1 MHRRPLLIFILLV
14 ASVGFHGP
22 ARGQRSLDR
31 DSLRGATI
39 RWMFVEPPVAGM
51 RFEHTFREDG
61 TLVWRVLEGPGKG
74 ASKEERRYATMKIAD
89 GVHVVSYLAAS
100 GHTLSVVVDF
110 NTGRVVGF
118 GSDNKEWYPLTG
130 TLLD

>member
-1 MHRRPLLIFILLV
+1 MRLRPLLIIVPLV
-14 ASVGFHGP
+14 AGVGVHRQAG
-22 ARGQRSLDR
+22 GQRRPSM

-39 RWMFVEPPVAGM
+39 RWTFVEPPVAGM
-51 RFEHTFREDG
+51 KFEHTFREDG

-74 ASKEERRYATMKIAD
+74 ASREEKRYATMKIAD

-118 GSDNKEWYPLTG
+118 GSDNTEWHPLTG

>member
-1 MHRRPLLIFILLV
+1 M
-14 ASVGFHGP
+14 
-22 ARGQRSLDR
+22 

-51 RFEHTFREDG
+51 KFEHTFREDG

-74 ASKEERRYATMKIAD
+74 ASKEEKRYATIKIAD
-89 GVHVVSYLAAS
+89 GVHAVSYLAAS
-100 GHTLSVVVDF
+100 GHTLSVVVAF
-110 NTGRVVGF
+110 PTGRVVGF
-118 GSDNKEWYPLTG
+118 GSDNKEWHPLTG

>member
-1 MHRRPLLIFILLV
+1 MYLRHLLV
-14 ASVGFHGP
+14 VALVIAGVGILGP
-22 ARGQRSLDR
+22 ARGQGRPSM

-51 RFEHTFREDG
+51 KFEHTFHDDG
-61 TLVWRVLEGPGKG
+61 TLVWRVIEGPGKG
-74 ASKEERRYATMKIAD
+74 ASKEEKQYATMKIAD

-100 GHTLSVVVDF
+100 GHTLSVIVDF
-110 NTGRVVGF
+110 NTGRVIGF
-118 GSDNKEWYPLTG
+118 GSDNKEWHTLTG

>member
-1 MHRRPLLIFILLV
+1 MHFPALLIVVLLIAGV
-14 ASVGFHGP
+14 GP
-22 ARGQRSLDR
+22 ARGQRRPSV
-31 DSLRGATI
+31 DSLRGVTI
-39 RWMFVEPPVAGM
+39 RWMFVEPPVAGVK
-51 RFEHTFREDG
+51 FEHTFREDG

-74 ASKEERRYATMKIAD
+74 ASGEEKRYATMKIAD
-89 GVHVVSYLAAS
+89 GVHAVSYLAAS

-118 GSDNKEWYPLTG
+118 ASDSKEWHPLTG

>member
-1 MHRRPLLIFILLV
+1 MRLRPLLIIVLLV
-14 ASVGFHGP
+14 AGVGFHRP
-22 ARGQRSLDR
+22 ARGQRRPSM

-51 RFEHTFREDG
+51 KFEHTFREDG
-61 TLVWRVLEGPGKG
+61 TLVWRVLEGPGQG
-74 ASKEERRYATMKIAD
+74 ASREEKRYATMKIAD
-89 GVHVVSYLAAS
+89 GVHAVSYLAAS

-118 GSDNKEWYPLTG
+118 ASDNTEWHPLTG
-130 TLLD
+130 TILD

>member
-1 MHRRPLLIFILLV
+1 MQRRHLLVVALLIAGV
-14 ASVGFHGP
+14 AFYG
-22 ARGQRSLDR
+22 RLQGQGRPSM

-51 RFEHTFREDG
+51 TFEHTFRDDG
-61 TLVWRVLEGPGKG
+61 TLVWRVIDGPGKG
-74 ASKEERRYATMKIAD
+74 ASGEEKRYATMKIAD
-89 GVHVVSYLAAS
+89 GIHAVSYLAAS

-118 GSDNKEWYPLTG
+118 GSDNKEWHPLTG
-130 TLLD
+130 TLWD

>member
-1 MHRRPLLIFILLV
+1 MYLRPLLIVALLI
-14 ASVGFHGP
+14 AGVGFHRP
-22 ARGQRSLDR
+22 ARGQGRPNM

-51 RFEHTFREDG
+51 KFEHTFREDG
-61 TLVWRVLEGPGKG
+61 TLVWRVIDGPGKG
-74 ASKEERRYATMKIAD
+74 ASKEEQRYATMKIAE

-110 NTGRVVGF
+110 NTGRVIGF
-118 GSDNKEWYPLTG
+118 GSDNKEWQTFTG
-130 TLLD
+130 TLVD

>member
-1 MHRRPLLIFILLV
+1 
-14 ASVGFHGP
+14 
-22 ARGQRSLDR
+22 
-31 DSLRGATI
+31 
-39 RWMFVEPPVAGM
+39 MFVEPPVAGIK
-51 RFEHTFREDG
+51 FEHTFREDG

-74 ASKEERRYATMKIAD
+74 ASREEKRYATMKIAD
-89 GVHVVSYLAAS
+89 GVHAVSYLAAS

-118 GSDNKEWYPLTG
+118 ASDNKEWHPLTG

>member
-1 MHRRPLLIFILLV
+1 M
-14 ASVGFHGP
+14 
-22 ARGQRSLDR
+22 

-51 RFEHTFREDG
+51 KFEHTFREDG
-61 TLVWRVLEGPGKG
+61 TLVWRVLEGSG
-74 ASKEERRYATMKIAD
+74 AGTSKEEKRYATMKIAD

-110 NTGRVVGF
+110 NNGRVVGF
-118 GSDNKEWYPLTG
+118 GSDNKEWHPLTG

>member
-1 MHRRPLLIFILLV
+1 MHLRAMLIVVLLV
-14 ASVGFHGP
+14 LFIGGVGP
-22 ARGQRSLDR
+22 ARGQRRPSV

-51 RFEHTFREDG
+51 KFEHTFREDG
-61 TLVWRVLEGPGKG
+61 TLVWRVLEGPGTG
-74 ASKEERRYATMKIAD
+74 ASKEEKRYATMKIAD

-118 GSDNKEWYPLTG
+118 GSDNKEWHPLTG

>member
-1 MHRRPLLIFILLV
+1 MRLRPLLIVALLI
-14 ASVGFHGP
+14 AGVGFHRP
-22 ARGQRSLDR
+22 ARGQGRPNMN
-31 DSLRGATI
+31 SLRGATI

-51 RFEHTFREDG
+51 KFEHTFREDG

-74 ASKEERRYATMKIAD
+74 ASGEEKLCATMKTAD
-89 GVHVVSYLAAS
+89 GVHAVSYLAAS

-118 GSDNKEWYPLTG
+118 GSDNKEWHPLTG
-130 TLLD
+130 TLWD

>member
-1 MHRRPLLIFILLV
+1 M
-14 ASVGFHGP
+14 
-22 ARGQRSLDR
+22 

-39 RWMFVEPPVAGM
+39 RWTFVEPPVAGIK
-51 RFEHTFREDG
+51 FEHTFREDD

-74 ASKEERRYATMKIAD
+74 TSKEEKRYATMKIAD

-110 NTGRVVGF
+110 NTGRVAGF
-118 GSDNKEWYPLTG
+118 ASDNKEWHPMTG

>member
-1 MHRRPLLIFILLV
+1 MHLRALLIVVLLIAGV
-14 ASVGFHGP
+14 GP
-22 ARGQRSLDR
+22 ARGQRGPGV

-39 RWMFVEPPVAGM
+39 RWMFVEPPVAGIK
-51 RFEHTFREDG
+51 FEHTFREDG
-61 TLVWRVLEGPGKG
+61 TLVWRVLEGSGKG
-74 ASKEERRYATMKIAD
+74 AAGEEKRYATMKIAD
-89 GVHVVSYLAAS
+89 GVHAVSYLAAS

-118 GSDNKEWYPLTG
+118 ASDNKEWHALTG

>member
-1 MHRRPLLIFILLV
+1 MPRHLLLIIVLLV
-14 ASVGFHGP
+14 AGVGFHRP
-22 ARGQRSLDR
+22 ASGQRRPDM
-31 DSLRGATI
+31 DSIRGTTI

-51 RFEHTFREDG
+51 KFEHTFREDG
-61 TLVWRVLEGPGKG
+61 TLVWRVLEGPGAG
-74 ASKEERRYATMKIAD
+74 TSKEEKQYATMKIAN

-110 NTGRVVGF
+110 NTRRVIGF
-118 GSDNKEWYPLTG
+118 GSDNKEWHPMTG

>member
-1 MHRRPLLIFILLV
+1 M
-14 ASVGFHGP
+14 
-22 ARGQRSLDR
+22 

-39 RWMFVEPPVAGM
+39 RWMFVEPPVVGM
-51 RFEHTFREDG
+51 KFEHTFRDDG
-61 TLVWRVLEGPGKG
+61 TLVWRVIDGPGKG
-74 ASKEERRYATMKIAD
+74 ASKEEKRYATMKIAD

-100 GHTLSVVVDF
+100 GHTLSVIVDF

-118 GSDNKEWYPLTG
+118 GSDNKEWHTLTG

>member
-1 MHRRPLLIFILLV
+1 MARSR
-14 ASVGFHGP
+14 GP
-22 ARGQRSLDR
+22 WQGR
-31 DSLRGATI
+31 
-39 RWMFVEPPVAGM
+39 VE
-51 RFEHTFREDG
+51 REK
-61 TLVWRVLEGPGKG
+61 L
-74 ASKEERRYATMKIAD
+74 YATMKIAD

-118 GSDNKEWYPLTG
+118 GSDNKEWHPLTG